1 MILLCLGEIN
11 VYEAALTVHE
21 RAANVMNRA
30 HLLSLLQGFD
40 CSLLATPPTLAE
52 TRHTEKDRNSTF
64 PITPGQKFRAQ
75 VIDFLLLRSVW
86 KCHYMQGITEVS
98 LNLTQQEGE

>member
-1 MILLCLGEIN
+1 MFGEIN
-11 VYEAALTVHE
+11 VYEAALTVHG
-21 RAANVMNRA
+21 RAANVINRV
-30 HLLSLLQGFD
+30 HLVSLLQGFD
-40 CSLLATPPTLAE
+40 CSLLATSPTLAE
-52 TRHTEKDRNSTF
+52 TRHREKDRNSTF

-75 VIDFLLLRSVW
+75 VIDFLLRNVW